1 MKPRCV
7 SVIFDVS
14 ADFSAFILVVSTVE
28 MSLKGDATI
37 FEGRVSREMDGRE
50 FDIDG

>member
-1 MKPRCV
+1 MKPRCI

-14 ADFSAFILVVSTVE
+14 ADFSVFELFDSTVE

-37 FEGRVSREMDGRE
+37 FDERVSRETDGLE
-50 FDIDG
+50 FDI